1 MYDVSIIGAG
11 VVGSAAARELSKYDL
26 KISLIEKESDVSTG
40 ASKANTGIV
49 HGGYVGK
56 AGTLKG
62 ELCIKGNALY
72 KELNDELHFGYK
84 NTGGVILG
92 FNEDDEKALR
102 KIYDNALK
110 VGHPEDD
117 IEIIYRDKIKEIE
130 PYVSDQAEV
139 AFYCKSI
146 GVTSPFEMTIALAE
160 NAVDNGVDLKLES
173 EVINIEK
180 KEDYFEIETV
190 KEKIKSR
197 YIVNAAGIYA
207 DKIAEMVGAA
217 DFEIYPMRGEYVVFS
232 KDQGHLV
239 NTVIFQTPNPQTKGV
254 VCTTTTHGNFMIGPN
269 AEEIDKKEDVG
280 TTLKEFHY
288 IIEQSR
294 KSIPE
299 FDTDKM
305 LRTFAGLRPKSTRGD
320 FIIEESKVKGFIQA
334 AGIDSPG
341 LTSSPAIAKKIVEI
355 LKSAGLSLKEN
366 NNFNPE
372 RPAIA
377 LEKSENFVGEIDHDD
392 PSKNIIC
399 RCENVTEAE
408 IVDALN
414 RSIPIKTTDAVKRR
428 TRAKTGECQANFCE
442 SRIKDIISRELNM
455 PVEEVKNRD
464 EDNVPMRID
473 VNDIRQMPM
482 FCFQCQEA
490 GGGTGCIAKGV
501 CGKEQDT
508 ANLQDLLI
516 YLLKGISIYLKE
528 AKKRNVQTDAADYFI
543 IDSLFSTITN
553 ANFDNDVF
561 KHKINQAVAL
571 RKEIREEAEK
581 AGAVFSSDLH
591 DAAFWKPADEE
602 ELQQKAKKV
611 GVFNT
616 KDPDIR
622 SLREMITYGLKGM
635 SAYTEHAYN
644 LGYKDEEIFKF
655 ITETL
660 TKLTDDTLN
669 TSELYDLTIKTGEFG
684 VKAMALLDRANTE
697 SYGSPEMTEV
707 NIGTKNNPGI
717 LISGHDLKD
726 MESLLK
732 QTEGT
737 GIDVYTHSEMLPANY
752 YPAFKKYDHFIGNY
766 GSSWWKQREEFETF
780 NGPVLF
786 TTNCIVPPWPSASYK
801 NKIFTT
807 NSAGYP
813 GSMHIKADKNGYK
826 DFSPIIEAA
835 KNSEPPQEI
844 EKGHIVGGFAHNQIV
859 KLSDEIVDA
868 VKAGKIKRFFVMAG
882 CDGRFKDRKYYTEFA
897 RKLPSD
903 TVILTAG
910 CAKYRYNK
918 LDLGEIDGIP
928 RILDAGQCNDSY
940 SLIMTAE
947 HLKDIFEA
955 EDINEL
961 PISYNIAWYEQKAVI
976 IFLALLSLGIK
987 NIKLG
992 PSLPAFMS
1000 ENIAKVII
1008 DRFNITTI
1016 NSVEEDLDYFL
1027 NN

>member
-11 VVGSAAARELSKYDL
+11 VVGSAIARELSKYEL
-26 KISLIEKESDVSTG
+26 SISLIEKESDVSTG

-49 HGGYVGK
+49 HGGYVAK
-56 AGTLKG
+56 AKTLKG

-72 KELNDELHFGYK
+72 EELNNDLHFGYK
-84 NTGGVILG
+84 NTGGVVLA
-92 FNEDDEKALR
+92 FNKEDEETLKD
-102 KIYDNALK
+102 IYQNALK
-110 VGHPEDD
+110 VGHSEDD
-117 IEIIYRDKIKEIE
+117 IEIIYGDKIKEIE
-130 PYVSDQAEV
+130 PHVSDEATA

-173 EVINIEK
+173 EVLSINKI
-180 KEDYFEIETV
+180 DNYFEIETE
-190 KEKIKSR
+190 KEKIKTR
-197 YIVNAAGIYA
+197 YVINAAGIYS
-207 DKIAEMVGAA
+207 DKIASMVGEI

-232 KDQGHLV
+232 KDEGHLV
-239 NTVIFQTPNPQTKGV
+239 NTVIFQAPNPKTKGV
-254 VCTTTTHGNFMIGPN
+254 VATTTTHGNFMIGPN

-294 KSIPE
+294 KSVPD

-320 FIIEESKVKGFIQA
+320 FIIEESNVKGFINA
-334 AGIDSPG
+334 AGVDSPG
-341 LTSSPAIAKKIVEI
+341 LTSSPAIAKKIVSI
-355 LKSAGLSLKEN
+355 LDEAGLELKEN
-366 NNFNPE
+366 IDFNPE
-372 RPAIA
+372 RKAIA
-377 LEKSENFVGEIDHDD
+377 IEKGREFSGEIDHDN
-392 PSKNIIC
+392 PEKNIIC

-442 SRIKDIISRELNM
+442 SRVKEIISRELNI
-455 PVEEVKNRD
+455 PVDEVKNRD
-464 EDNVPMRID
+464 EDNVPKRID
-473 VNDIRQMPM
+473 VNEIRQMPM

-501 CGKEQDT
+501 CGKEQST

-528 AKKRNVQTDAADYFI
+528 AKERRAETPEADYFI
-543 IDSLFSTITN
+543 IDSLFSTISN

-561 KHKINQAVAL
+561 KRKIEKAL
-571 RKEIREEAEK
+571 EIRKEVRKIAEK
-581 AGAVFSSDLH
+581 AGAVFSSDI
-591 DAAFWKPADEE
+591 DDSAYWKPADAE
-602 ELQQKAKKV
+602 ELEYKAKKV
-611 GVFNT
+611 GVLAT
-616 KDPDIR
+616 KNKDIR

-635 SAYTEHAYN
+635 AAYTEHAHN
-644 LGYKDEEIFKF
+644 LGYKNPDIFKF
-655 ITETL
+655 IAETL
-660 TKLTDDTLN
+660 AKLTDDSLDV
-669 TSELYDLTIKTGEFG
+669 SGLFDLTMKTGEYG
-684 VKAMALLDRANTE
+684 VKAMALLDKANTE
-697 SYGSPEMTEV
+697 TYGNPEMTEV
-707 NIGTKNNPGI
+707 NIGVSDRPGI

-726 MESLLK
+726 MEALLK

-737 GIDVYTHSEMLPANY
+737 GVDVYTHSEMLPANY

-766 GSSWWKQREEFETF
+766 GSSWWRQREEFETF
-780 NGPVLF
+780 HGPVLF
-786 TTNCIVPPWPSASYK
+786 TTNCIVPPWPKASYQ

-813 GSMHIKADKNGYK
+813 GSVHIEPDENGSK
-826 DFSPIIEAA
+826 DFSQIIESA
-835 KNSEPPQEI
+835 KNSSLPEEI
-844 EKGHIVGGFAHNQIV
+844 ENGHIIGGFAHNQVIE
-859 KLSDEIVDA
+859 LSDKIVDA
-868 VKAGKIKRFFVMAG
+868 VKNGKIKQFFVMAG
-882 CDGRFKDRKYYTEFA
+882 CDGRFKERKYYTEFA
-897 RKLPSD
+897 EKLPED

-918 LDLGEIDGIP
+918 LDLGDIDGIP

-940 SLIMTAE
+940 SLVMIAKK
-947 HLKDIFEA
+947 LKEIFEL

-976 IFLALLSLGIK
+976 IFLALLNLGIK
-987 NIKLG
+987 DIKLG
-992 PSLPAFMS
+992 PTLPAFLS
-1000 ENIAKVII
+1000 ENIAETII
-1008 DRFNITTI
+1008 DKFNLTTI
-1016 NSVEEDLDYFL
+1016 GAAEEDIASFL
-1027 NN
+1027 ND